1 MKADLRT
8 LDLNL
13 LKTLDALLDER
24 SVTRAAARLALTQPA
39 VSGMLNR
46 LRDYFEDPLFIRAPH
61 GIVPT
66 TRAEAMA
73 APVKRILAD
82 IDELLQPIAFDPLTA
97 TFTFTLAATDYA
109 LRAVVVPFI
118 AALKVQAPGIRV
130 RVVPVESD
138 RLVSQLEQ
146 GSVDVALIT
155 PHTTPDELH
164 SRALYDER
172 YVCMMRADH
181 PDAGQPMTLD
191 RFCAQE
197 HVLVSY
203 EGDGFRGVTDGA
215 LEKTGRTRHVG
226 LSVSNFLVLPDVLAL
241 SDMIAVVPSRIA
253 EKQTGM
259 FVCETPVPVPGFTKS
274 MAWHGRTH
282 RNLAQAWLRG
292 LLLETSQ
299 RA

>member
-46 LRDYFEDPLFIRAPH
+46 LRDYFDDPLFIRAPH
-61 GIVPT
+61 GMVPT
-66 TRAEAMA
+66 TRAEDLA

-82 IDELLQPIAFDPLTA
+82 IDVLLQPVAFDPADADLTL
-97 TFTFTLAATDYA
+97 TLAATDYA

-118 AALKVQAPGIRV
+118 AALKVQAPNIRV
-130 RVVPVESD
+130 RVVPVEPE
-138 RLVSQLEQ
+138 RLVNQLEQ
-146 GSVDVALIT
+146 GKIDLALLT

-181 PDAGQPMTLD
+181 PDAGRPMTLD
-191 RFCAQE
+191 RFCALEQ
-197 HVLVSY
+197 VLVSY
-203 EGDGFRGVTDGA
+203 DGESFHGVTDDA
-215 LEKTGRTRHVG
+215 LARIERTRRVG
-226 LSVSNFLVLPDVLAL
+226 LSVSSFLVLPDVLAI
-241 SDMIAVVPSRIA
+241 SDMIAIVPERMA
-253 EKQTGM
+253 ENRAGM
-259 FVCETPVPVPGFTKS
+259 YVCNAPIDIPGFTKS

-282 RNLAQAWLRG
+282 RNPAQVWLRG

>member
-46 LRDYFEDPLFIRAPH
+46 LRDYFDDPLFIRAPH
-61 GIVPT
+61 GMVPT
-66 TRAEAMA
+66 TRAEDLA

-82 IDELLQPIAFDPLTA
+82 IDVLLQPVAFDPADADLTL
-97 TFTFTLAATDYA
+97 TLAATDYA

-118 AALKVQAPGIRV
+118 AALKVQAPNIRV
-130 RVVPVESD
+130 RVVPVEPE
-138 RLVSQLEQ
+138 RLVNQLEQ
-146 GSVDVALIT
+146 GKIDLALLT

-181 PDAGQPMTLD
+181 PDAGRPMTLD
-191 RFCAQE
+191 RFCALEQ
-197 HVLVSY
+197 VLVSY
-203 EGDGFRGVTDGA
+203 EGESFHGVTDDA
-215 LEKTGRTRHVG
+215 LARIERTRRVG
-226 LSVSNFLVLPDVLAL
+226 LSVSSFLVLPDVLAI
-241 SDMIAVVPSRIA
+241 SDMIAIVPERMA
-253 EKQTGM
+253 ENRAGM
-259 FVCETPVPVPGFTKS
+259 YVCNAPIDIPGFTKS

-282 RNLAQAWLRG
+282 RNPAQVWLRR